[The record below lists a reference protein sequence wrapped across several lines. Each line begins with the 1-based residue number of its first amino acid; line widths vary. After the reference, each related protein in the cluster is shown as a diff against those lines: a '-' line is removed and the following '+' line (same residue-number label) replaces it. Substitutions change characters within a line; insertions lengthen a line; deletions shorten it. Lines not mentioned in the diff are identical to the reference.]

1 MIEALSEGFPNC
13 RLSKM
18 VYRGEGGSMRP
29 DPRILVVDDHEDTLF
44 ALESSLASLKVDIAR
59 ATSGEEALKE
69 VLRGNVGLVLL
80 DLRMPGVSGLDVVRY
95 MRRLEQMQHIPIVL
109 ITGFGLIREVSL
121 AAFELGVADIVMKPV
136 DPLVLRTKV
145 NYLYATHLRL
155 LAMQQELKSLRA
167 HLETEPHAL
176 EMDRWRMGQHP
187 TEPPTPTGTAR
198 EA

>member
-1 MIEALSEGFPNC
+1 
-13 RLSKM
+13 
-18 VYRGEGGSMRP
+18 MRP

-44 ALESSLASLKVDIAR
+44 ALESSLASLKVDIVR

-145 NYLYATHLRL
+145 NYLYTTHVRL
-155 LAMQQELKSLRA
+155 LEMQRELKSLRT
-167 HLETEPHAL
+167 HLKTEHRAL
-176 EMDRWRMGQHP
+176 DMDRWRKGQHP
-187 TEPPTPTGTAR
+187 TEPPAPTGTAR